1 VVWKGSAPICHWEEI
16 VEIQV
21 TSVMNDELV
30 KELQRIAQR
39 FMGKQVKV
47 IIQEFNGEEKSRRR
61 RE

>member
-1 VVWKGSAPICHWEEI
+1 VVWKGSAPICHWEKI

-21 TSVMNDELV
+21 TGVMNDELV
-30 KELQRIAQR
+30 EELQRIAQR